1 MLDRFNRN
9 IHYLRISVT
18 DRCNLRCTYC
28 MPAGGIEQLSHDDV
42 LSFEEITDF
51 VKTAVH
57 FGVDKVRI
65 TGGEPL
71 VRKGIENLVSQLSQI
86 EEIKDLSMT
95 TNGILLENYAETL
108 KKAGLHRVNISI
120 DATDPEEYRKITRIG
135 DVSMVFKGI
144 DAALKVGF
152 KKIKVNTVIDFSCE
166 EKNCKDVAKYCKEMG
181 FEHRLIKKMDLE
193 KGLFW
198 QVHGGEGG
206 KCHEC
211 SRLRLTSNGLVL
223 PCLFSDISFSV
234 RDLGAETAIITA
246 VEHKP
251 EKGKIST
258 GHKFYNV
265 GG

>member
-1 MLDRFNRN
+1 MHDRFNRN

-18 DRCNLRCTYC
+18 DRCNLRCVYC
-28 MPAGGIEQLSHDDV
+28 MPAEGVEPLSHSDV

-51 VKTAVH
+51 VRTAVKS
-57 FGVDKVRI
+57 GIDKVRI

-71 VRKGIENLVSQLSQI
+71 VRKGIEKLVFQLSQI
-86 EEIKDLSMT
+86 KEIKDLSMT

-108 KKAGLHRVNISI
+108 KKAGLYRINISI
-120 DATDPEEYRKITRIG
+120 DATDPEEYRKITRNG
-135 DVSMVFKGI
+135 DVNMVFKGI
-144 DAALKVGF
+144 NAALKAGF
-152 KKIKVNTVIDFSCE
+152 TKIKINTVIEKSCD
-166 EKNCKDVAKYCKEMG
+166 EKNCVDVAQYCRKMG
-181 FEHRLIKKMDLE
+181 FEHRLIRKMDLE

-206 KCHEC
+206 KCSEC

-234 RDLGAETAIITA
+234 RELGAENAILKA
-246 VEHKP
+246 VECKP
-251 EKGKIST
+251 QKGVISKD
-258 GHKFYNV
+258 HHFYNV